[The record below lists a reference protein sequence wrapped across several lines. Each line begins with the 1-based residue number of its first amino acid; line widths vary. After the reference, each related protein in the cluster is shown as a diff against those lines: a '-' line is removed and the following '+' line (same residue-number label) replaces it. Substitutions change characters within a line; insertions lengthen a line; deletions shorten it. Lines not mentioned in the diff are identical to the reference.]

1 MFSSLRLSHQL
12 KVLDTDC
19 YFARCS
25 NYKGS
30 PVDKSNNDS
39 SQDNW
44 PQTTTTQSKSS
55 TDEATCDSPK
65 DGSPPMATIP
75 PGAKSTQS
83 THSDYFPAPEH
94 PPLPSNSPP
103 PNNVTRPPPPTSHPA
118 KGGTRSVS
126 KGGGMQVVLDETG
139 SWSQLKDQTAT
150 MPAEGVNGVDGK
162 GSKQAHGMLGFL
174 SRHKG
179 REKSPKPQEPG
190 VLGKEGARVVISS
203 GAR

>member
-1 MFSSLRLSHQL
+1 MCDDATYAHFPFSG
-12 KVLDTDC
+12 
-19 YFARCS
+19 S
-25 NYKGS
+25 NYKENS
-30 PVDKSNNDS
+30 PTNLSNTNS
-39 SQDNW
+39 SHDNW

-55 TDEATCDSPK
+55 TDEPYANDSPHN
-65 DGSPPMATIP
+65 GSPPMGNFTSGP
-75 PGAKSTQS
+75 KSMHS
-83 THSDYFPAPEH
+83 AHSDYFPANENP

-103 PNNVTRPPPPTSHPA
+103 PHGTGRTKPPTSHPT

-126 KGGGMQVVLDETG
+126 KGGGMQVTLDETG
-139 SWSQLKDQTAT
+139 SWSQLANDKSSTI
-150 MPAEGVNGVDGK
+150 PAEGVHGLDSK
-162 GSKQAHGMLGFL
+162 GGKQASGMLGFL